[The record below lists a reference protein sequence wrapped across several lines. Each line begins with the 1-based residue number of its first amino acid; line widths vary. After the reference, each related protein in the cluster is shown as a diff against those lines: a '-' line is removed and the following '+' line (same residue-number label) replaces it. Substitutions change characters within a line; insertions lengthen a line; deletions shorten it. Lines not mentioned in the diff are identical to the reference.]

1 MIPSPSR
8 RAKSTAVGNGVDRS
22 EKSEKNS
29 SHRSF
34 APGGNVTSPSRDRRI
49 ALSVARR
56 LVADYMWAASS
67 IARVDVTRRVAF
79 HELIRIRGELRDPPS
94 WTAIFVKA
102 FAIVAAEIPE
112 LRRVYMKLPW
122 PHLYEYADSTASV
135 LQERQIMGDTGLL
148 PLRFR
153 QPDVVALGE
162 LSEMIRRGADA
173 PIEESRFYRTLIV
186 LARLPLVLRRLL
198 WGLGLNIP
206 RLRRNALGTYGIS
219 SVARWETEL
228 GTTRSP
234 LPCLLSYGPA
244 DPHGKVD
251 VRLNFDHRIFDG
263 AFAGRVLTRL
273 ETVLNSSILEELREL
288 AGLQARARPAAT
300 TSRSFE
306 TKSS

>member
-1 MIPSPSR
+1 MTLTAPKSPRQIR
-8 RAKSTAVGNGVDRS
+8 RIEA
-22 EKSEKNS
+22 
-29 SHRSF
+29 SH
-34 APGGNVTSPSRDRRI
+34 PGGNVASPSRDRRI

-56 LVADYMWAASS
+56 LVADYMWAASGV
-67 IARVDVTRRVAF
+67 ARVDVTRRVAF
-79 HELIRIRGELRDPPS
+79 HELIAARGELRNPPS

-102 FAIVAAEIPE
+102 FALVAAETPE

-135 LQERQIMGDTGLL
+135 LQERLIMGDTGLL

-153 QPDVVALGE
+153 QPDAVALGE
-162 LSEMIRRGADA
+162 LSEMIRRAA
-173 PIEESRFYRTLIV
+173 AAAIEESRYYRFLITLG
-186 LARLPLVLRRLL
+186 RLPLVFRRLV

-219 SVARWETEL
+219 SVARWESEL

-244 DPHGKVD
+244 DAHGKVD

-263 AFAGRVLTRL
+263 ALAGRVLTRL
-273 ETVLNSSILEELREL
+273 EEVLNAAILRELREL
-288 AGLQARARPAAT
+288 AGLQARVRPAA
-300 TSRSFE
+300 
-306 TKSS
+306 KSS

>member
-1 MIPSPSR
+1 
-8 RAKSTAVGNGVDRS
+8 
-22 EKSEKNS
+22 
-29 SHRSF
+29 
-34 APGGNVTSPSRDRRI
+34 VTSPSRDRRI

-56 LVADYMWAASS
+56 LVADYMWAASGV
-67 IARVDVTRRVAF
+67 ARVDVTRRVAF
-79 HELIRIRGELRDPPS
+79 HELISVRGELRDPPS

-102 FAIVAAEIPE
+102 FAIVAAETPE

-122 PHLYEYADSTASV
+122 PYLYEYADSTASV
-135 LQERQIMGDTGLL
+135 LQERRIMGDTGLL

-153 QPDVVALGE
+153 QPDAVALGE

-273 ETVLNSSILEELREL
+273 EAVLNSSILEELREL

-300 TSRSFE
+300 ASRSFE
-306 TKSS
+306 AKSS